1 MRGHTGEVQQSLDLG
16 LVKWFESE
24 LGGKGDDPVVPSHG
38 GSVEGDPRRLRN
50 VESADDAVRVTASV
64 SIPAHELEWRF
75 GPSGGP
81 GGQHANRAHTRAEVR
96 FDIESSPSL
105 TEGQRNR
112 LMKKF
117 GSVVVVSA
125 DDERSQ
131 LRNRRLAVDRLRL
144 RLADALVIEKHRR
157 PTRPGRGAVE
167 RRLDAKRRQASRKQD
182 RRPNLD
188 D

>member
-1 MRGHTGEVQQSLDLG
+1 M
-16 LVKWFESE
+16 ES
-24 LGGKGDDPVVPSHG
+24 P
-38 GSVEGDPRRLRN
+38 
-50 VESADDAVRVTASV
+50 DDALRVTASV
-64 SIPAHELEWRF
+64 RIPASELEWRF

-96 FDIESSPSL
+96 LDIEASGAFS
-105 TEGQRNR
+105 EAQRQR
-112 LMKKF
+112 VIAKL
-117 GSVVVVSA
+117 GPIVVVSA

-131 LRNRRLAVDRLRL
+131 LRNRRIALERLRVRLERAL
-144 RLADALVIEKHRR
+144 RVETPRR

-182 RRPNLD
+182 RRKNFD